1 MNVTVVKVEDFA
13 IFSEEE
19 MLHLLGGTGSDPD
32 PDEEDK
38 GTETPGNNRDKC
50 TKCDKCDK
58 CFICF

>member
-38 GTETPGNNRDKC
+38 CN
-50 TKCDKCDK
+50 KCDKYDK
-58 CFICF
+58 CLICF